1 MKSLLIENSTE
12 NGSVAVADEGE
23 VVIRLEF
30 SKAGKLSSAVQEIFL
45 EVGAPNEIIVGIGP
59 GSYTGLRVAA
69 ATATGLQL
77 ALRCPAFG
85 CPSVLGYEAIS
96 YHVVGD
102 ARLGSIFLASVEDKQ
117 LTRNP
122 ELLSIAEFELLL
134 PVLGSRPIFSVGPIP
149 SHTYLP
155 IFAPRAEYLLG
166 CRNSFRPALE
176 PIYLKEPHITGV
188 GDGRSQKSEVRS
200 QK

>member
-1 MKSLLIENSTE
+1 VKSLLIENSTE
-12 NGSVAVADEGE
+12 SGSVAVVDEGE
-23 VVIRLEF
+23 VVKRLEF

-45 EVGAPNEIIVGIGP
+45 EVGAPDEIIIGIGP

-69 ATATGLQL
+69 ATALGLQL

-102 ARLGSIFLASVEDKQ
+102 ARLGSIFLATVENRQ

-122 ELLSIAEFELLL
+122 ELLSIAEFETLL
-134 PVLGSRPIFSVGPIP
+134 PLLGSRPIFSVGPIP
-149 SHTYLP
+149 TRFYLP
-155 IFAPRAEYLLG
+155 VLAPRAEFLFR
-166 CRNSFRPALE
+166 CRESFRPALE

-188 GDGRSQKSEVRS
+188 RSGSE
-200 QK
+200 K

>member
-1 MKSLLIENSTE
+1 LVKSLLIENSTE
-12 NGSVAVADEGE
+12 SGSVAVVDEGE
-23 VVIRLEF
+23 VVKRLEF

-45 EVGAPNEIIVGIGP
+45 EVGAPDEIIIGIGP

-69 ATATGLQL
+69 ATAIGLQL

-102 ARLGSIFLASVEDKQ
+102 ARLGSIFLATVEDKQ

-122 ELLSIAEFELLL
+122 ELLSIAEFESLL
-134 PVLGSRPIFSVGPIP
+134 PLLGSRPIFSVGPIP
-149 SHTYLP
+149 SHAYLP
-155 IFAPRAEYLLG
+155 VLAPRAEYLFR
-166 CRNSFRPALE
+166 CRDSFRPALE
-176 PIYLKEPHITGV
+176 PIYLKEPHITGL
-188 GDGRSQKSEVRS
+188 RSGEK
-200 QK
+200 